1 MQKNKNIKNVKEYI
15 KQVNICKVKIYKV
28 MSNRN
33 GNMEENKQNKE
44 KNIQIQNCVSKNDP
58 LDHFY

>member
-1 MQKNKNIKNVKEYI
+1 MQKNKNIKNVNEYI

-44 KNIQIQNCVSKNDP
+44 KNIKIQNCVSKNDP

>member
-1 MQKNKNIKNVKEYI
+1 MQKNKNMKNVKEYI

-44 KNIQIQNCVSKNDP
+44 KNIQI
-58 LDHFY
+58 